1 MRQMSYSLCRFWA
14 YDESKKILGAGASF
28 PFPSSDYVT
37 PTCDAIACA
46 SRGFLPSSYDYIV
59 LRPWDLHIH
68 IL

>member
-14 YDESKKILGAGASF
+14 YDESKKILGAGAS
-28 PFPSSDYVT
+28 PSFPSSDYVT
-37 PTCDAIACA
+37 PTCDGIAF
-46 SRGFLPSSYDYIV
+46 GLLPSSYDYIV